1 MTANHEYCYW
11 QDKVKMLTDILDA
24 GAKSTRAYGLILKFC
39 TVYWVSWDIRTA
51 KLMNSKK
58 TFFRATHCAP
68 FLSVVLFSSLELE
81 VITKK
86 LLF

>member
-58 TFFRATHCAP
+58 TFFRATHCAQDQET
-68 FLSVVLFSSLELE
+68 SLISFVDSLG
-81 VITKK
+81 
-86 LLF
+86 

>member
-58 TFFRATHCAP
+58 TFSRATP
-68 FLSVVLFSSLELE
+68 EGPTVWYD
-81 VITKK
+81 IIYTKSC
-86 LLF
+86 LY